1 MSTMSPELALVDP
14 ELRANAVAS
23 LPPIYA
29 NAFLE
34 LRDLPVEHRSSAPPS
49 IRPSAAVAAYL
60 LLAVVRTVVFDATV
74 FAAVFAAVLL
84 ANLFA

>member
-14 ELRANAVAS
+14 ELRADAVAR
-23 LPPIYA
+23 LPPIYV

-34 LRDLPVEHRSSAPPS
+34 LRDCVVEQ
-49 IRPSAAVAAYL
+49 RPSFTPTAALAYL
-60 LLAVVRTVVFDATV
+60 LLAVVRTVVFEVAV

-84 ANLFA
+84 ANVFA